1 MSTRL
6 SRRAR
11 LALVSSLPITLAV
24 SSLPAH
30 AAADFSTV
38 TGAVDV
44 SSVETGI
51 LAMAVIMIGVGVA
64 IWGSRKLIGFFSR

>member
-11 LALVSSLPITLAV
+11 LALVASLPVLV
-24 SSLPAH
+24 SLPAF
-30 AAADFSTV
+30 ATGPDFSTV

-44 SSVETGI
+44 SSVTTGI

-64 IWGSRKLIGFFSR
+64 VWGSRKLIGFFSR